1 MILDRSLFLLF
12 VLAGCAEQP
21 PEAAAVTPSP
31 TQPQRQPQPKQNYP
45 LESVRSPSGDL
56 VAFTRS
62 TPDRLVLSPFDRPQ
76 EATEIW
82 ISRADGSDEQ
92 LLVRGKQGHSDLH
105 NLQFSP
111 DGRVLYY
118 LGSGWCTTHALSAVD
133 VDTGERR
140 GVCPGNSFEVLR
152 DGTHGGHLIVEQHRY
167 YPMGG
172 SYDWPWLFTP
182 EGKCL
187 GPVVQ
192 GPDGGIDAGVLSMCL
207 DRPARPS
214 APRGAQAGRT
224 GG

>member
-1 MILDRSLFLLF
+1 MLPDRSLLLLF
-12 VLAGCAEQP
+12 VFVGCAEHTA
-21 PEAAAVTPSP
+21 EAAPAAPSP
-31 TQPQRQPQPKQNYP
+31 TQPKHNYP

-62 TPDRLVLSPFDRPQ
+62 TPDRLVLSPFDRLQ

-82 ISRADGSDEQ
+82 ISRADGSDQ
-92 LLVRGKQGHSDLH
+92 RLLVRGDQGHSGLH

-111 DGRVLYY
+111 DGRELYY
-118 LGSGWCTTHALSAVD
+118 LCSGWVTSHSLNAVD
-133 VDTGERR
+133 VHTGDRR
-140 GVCPGNSFEVLR
+140 YVCAGTLFEVLR
-152 DGTHGGHLIVEQHRY
+152 DGRHGGHLIVEQHRY

-182 EGKCL
+182 DGKCL

-192 GPDGGIDAGVLSMCL
+192 GPDGKIHPGVLSQCL
-207 DRPARPS
+207 DRPARS
-214 APRGAQAGRT
+214 RGAGAAQAGRT

>member
-1 MILDRSLFLLF
+1 MIPDRSLLLLF

-21 PEAAAVTPSP
+21 PKAAAFAPSP
-31 TQPQRQPQPKQNYP
+31 TQPKHNYP

-56 VAFTRS
+56 VAFRRG
-62 TPDRLVLSPFDRPQ
+62 TPDRLVEGPVAWMQ

-82 ISRADGSDEQ
+82 TSKLDGSDQ
-92 LLVRGKQGHSDLH
+92 RLLVRGDQGHSGLH

-111 DGRVLYY
+111 DGRELYY
-118 LGSGWCTTHALSAVD
+118 LCSGWVTSHSLNAAD
-133 VDTGERR
+133 VQTGDRR
-140 GVCPGNSFEVLR
+140 YVCAGTLFEVLR
-152 DGTHGGHLIVEQHRY
+152 DGRHGGHLIVEQHRY

-182 EGKCL
+182 DGKCL

-192 GPDGGIDAGVLSMCL
+192 GPDGKIHPGVLSQCL
-207 DRPARPS
+207 DRPARS
-214 APRGAQAGRT
+214 RGAGAAQAGRT